1 VLQLAA
7 LLRSKQVTS
16 RELTA
21 VFTQRLKRCVRAR
34 RCPGL
39 RAPRACLPC
48 CVSHGARGDFAE
60 YGHG

>member
-21 VFTQRLKRCVRAR
+21 VFTQRLKRCACAR

-39 RAPRACLPC
+39 HAVARLAAARRRA
-48 CVSHGARGDFAE
+48 
-60 YGHG
+60 